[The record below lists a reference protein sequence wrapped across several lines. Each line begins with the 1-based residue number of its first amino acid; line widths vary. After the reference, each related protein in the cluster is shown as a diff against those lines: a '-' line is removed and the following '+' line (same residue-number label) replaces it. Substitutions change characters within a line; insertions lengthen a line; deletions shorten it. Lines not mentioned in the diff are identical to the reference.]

1 MDGQSCGQASQMRI
15 PQKNQPIQENA
26 VQPLKD
32 SQIINQMVPASEVA
46 PLSRGK
52 CQDSAEL
59 PYPPAR
65 KSEVSVHRDE
75 PRLNKYVTISKSAVV
90 PQPAP
95 SSYTDMQ
102 QVAMYCKDK
111 LFCGDSEVSLEEFRA
126 IVYKKKHEQRKKMQ
140 QWEEEKKYMKS
151 KEEAVLHEHM
161 LKQKMEQLNNL
172 LNGQESPSLASPEQS
187 KLMQP
192 VTAHPGLVAS
202 LGPDNPDLPILAV
215 SCLPQAPISA
225 THTEIAVPPLPQT
238 SPSLGISLNGD
249 QTITACAGPQL
260 SMLSAPDQHFGSIL
274 HRPDPRSQSATE
286 ALADSVFIKPT
297 ALLQRSTST
306 LHGSPKPLG
315 PNYSILKLQP
325 GVRENTMM
333 GNLSGLANTSHVTP
347 NTSLGFVQATPSK
360 VLPSPTVNT
369 KEALGFIMDI
379 FQTSTVPD
387 DEEDDH
393 QCEVTDPTKP
403 DIETL
408 CRNES
413 TTKSTGCGLLEVHST
428 AVSLPSPFCIFE
440 DDAAKRNGTTHLKP
454 VESRTFGECSVL
466 KPAPENYDV
475 RMAES
480 LVKDCTIWAARCNK
494 TLASSPNSTRD
505 FLLAAQLA
513 STPASNKQPE
523 LPWKILEDKE
533 NAVTPDD
540 GCNVGLDDSEENI
553 VQAHKK
559 KKLSP
564 IQEHSPEKSRMAG
577 GAPPSSSCSMVTPQ
591 VTVQED
597 EVESSRKHLAECKLS
612 DSSQHSAVNLEDPW
626 GITAQPF
633 IVCDDVDVIETEP
646 TIQKSEQVIVENAWD
661 DNLLTSL
668 LSQLS
673 TPLSSLSSYHQWPT
687 NVPSFKLKTQVKL
700 GSQSFY
706 IDHLVGEG
714 AFAHVY
720 QASISDIHTQ
730 GNQKVI
736 LKVQKPGKPWEFYI
750 GTQIS
755 QRMKPEL
762 RHLYI
767 RFHSA
772 HIFQN
777 GSVLEGELYSYGSLL
792 NAINLY
798 KKLTD
803 KVMPVPLVMFFAINI
818 LYIVEQLH
826 DIGIIHGDIKPDNF
840 ALGEKFM
847 SNESCNL
854 DLLSHGLALIDLG
867 QSIDM
872 ALFPKGT
879 VFTGKCETSGF
890 QCTEM
895 LSNKPWNYQTD
906 YFGVA
911 GTVYCMLFGKY
922 MNVREENGAWKPEG
936 NFKRL
941 PDGKVWVDFFH
952 ILLNIP
958 DCHSP
963 SPLKHLREKLTYRFQ
978 IMYSKKMTS
987 LHNRL
992 VILLLENKPSRK

>member
-1 MDGQSCGQASQMRI
+1 MDAQSCGQAFQTRI
-15 PQKNQPIQENA
+15 PQKNQLIQDNA

-32 SQIINQMVPASEVA
+32 SQIVNQMVPASEVA

-59 PYPPAR
+59 PYLPAR

-75 PRLNKYVTISKSAVV
+75 ARVNNYVTISKSAVV

-95 SSYTDMQ
+95 SSYTEMQ

-111 LFCGDSEVSLEEFRA
+111 LFCEDSEMSLEEFRA
-126 IVYKKKHEQRKKMQ
+126 IVYKKKHEQRRKMQ

-151 KEEAVLHEHM
+151 KEEAVRHEHM
-161 LKQKMEQLNNL
+161 LKEKMEQLNNL
-172 LNGQESPSLASPEQS
+172 LNVQESTSLTSPEPS

-192 VTAHPGLVAS
+192 VPAHPGLVVS
-202 LGPDNPDLPILAV
+202 LGPDTADL
-215 SCLPQAPISA
+215 
-225 THTEIAVPPLPQT
+225 LPQT
-238 SPSLGISLNGD
+238 SPSLGIFLK
-249 QTITACAGPQL
+249 ACAGAQL

-274 HRPDPRSQSATE
+274 HRPDPRSQQSATE
-286 ALADSVFIKPT
+286 SLADSVFIKPT
-297 ALLQRSTST
+297 ALLERSSST
-306 LHGSPKPLG
+306 IHGSPKPLG
-315 PNYSILKLQP
+315 PNHSILKLQP
-325 GVRENTMM
+325 GVRENNIM
-333 GNLSGLANTSHVTP
+333 GNVSGLANTSHVTP

-387 DEEDDH
+387 DEEDDL
-393 QCEVTDPTKP
+393 QCETTDPTKP

-408 CRNES
+408 CRNEI
-413 TTKSTGCGLLEVHST
+413 TTKSTRGGLEFLST
-428 AVSLPSPFCIFE
+428 AVSLPSAFCIFE
-440 DDAAKRNGTTHLKP
+440 DDAAKRNSTTHLNP

-466 KPAPENYDV
+466 KPAPENHEV

-480 LVKDCTIWAARCNK
+480 LVKDCTIWAAQCSK
-494 TLASSPNSTRD
+494 TLASSPNSTSD

-513 STPASNKQPE
+513 STPASTKQPE
-523 LPWKILEDKE
+523 LTWRIVEDKE
-533 NAVTPDD
+533 NAVTTDD
-540 GCNVGLDDSEENI
+540 GCNMGLDDSEDKI

-564 IQEHSPEKSRMAG
+564 IQELSPERSRMAG
-577 GAPPSSSCSMVTPQ
+577 RAPPLSSCSMVTPQ
-591 VTVQED
+591 VAVQED
-597 EVESSRKHLAECKLS
+597 EVESSRKRLAECQLS
-612 DSSQHSAVNLEDPW
+612 HSSQHSAVNLEDPL
-626 GITAQPF
+626 GITTRPF
-633 IVCDDVDVIETEP
+633 IVCDDVDFEETEP

-661 DNLLTSL
+661 DNLLTSF
-668 LSQLS
+668 LSRLP
-673 TPLSSLSSYHQWPT
+673 TPLSALSSYHQWPT

-700 GSQSFY
+700 GSQSFC
-706 IDHLVGEG
+706 INQLIGEG

-720 QASISDIHTQ
+720 QASTWDIHTQ
-730 GNQKVI
+730 SDQKVI

-755 QRMKPEL
+755 QRMKPEF

-777 GSVLEGELYSYGSLL
+777 GSVLEGELYNFGSLL

-803 KVMPVPLVMFFAINI
+803 KVMPMPLVMYFAINI
-818 LYIVEQLH
+818 LYIVERLH

-922 MNVREENGAWKPEG
+922 MKVREANGAWRPEG

-941 PDGKVWVDFFH
+941 QNGIVWEAFFH
-952 ILLNIP
+952 SLLNIP

-963 SPLKHLREKLTYRFQ
+963 SPLKHLREELTQHFQ
-978 IMYSKKMTS
+978 RMYIAKMKS

-992 VILLLENKPSRK
+992 VILLLENKRSRK